1 MKINPEHIKRLR
13 MEKHWSQEQLSE
25 ICGLNLRTIQRL
37 ETSGRASLET
47 IRALAAAFGID
58 PKDLQIEEVSVETSG
73 QSRAVEAIRDG
84 FLRWSDFAGTSSR
97 FEYWCFFAFVMVVA
111 GLATVIHEKAYQ
123 VVGLIVIVPFLA
135 AGTRRL
141 NDAGQSG
148 WWQLI
153 YVVPFGAFLVWYF
166 QAMASQSA
174 TSSSAT
180 STG

>member
-1 MKINPEHIKRLR
+1 MKIDPEHIKRLR
-13 MEKHWSQEQLSE
+13 KEKHWSQEQLSE

-47 IRALAAAFGID
+47 VRALAAAFGVE
-58 PKDLQIEEVSVETSG
+58 PKDLQIEGASEAVSG
-73 QSRAVEAIRDG
+73 RSRAMEAIRDG
-84 FLRWSDFAGTSSR
+84 FLRCSDFTGTSNR
-97 FEYWCFFAFVMVVA
+97 FEYWCFFAFVMVTT

-148 WWQLI
+148 WWQLM
-153 YVVPFGAFLVWYF
+153 YLAPFGVFLVWYL
-166 QAMASQSA
+166 QTMASQSPA
-174 TSSSAT
+174 ASAAA
-180 STG
+180 SAG